1 MPSVPALPLCAWV
14 RWQDALWLRCVIEQG
29 ESASEYPTFLRRIEM
44 KFDFEKWLEDNQ
56 HIWQA
61 FEKQAL
67 LTAQRG
73 FKHYSARTI
82 VHFLRHHSAM
92 TETSG
97 EWKINNN
104 VSPYLARKF
113 MQKYPSFAG
122 FFETRGIK

>member
-1 MPSVPALPLCAWV
+1 
-14 RWQDALWLRCVIEQG
+14 
-29 ESASEYPTFLRRIEM
+29 M
-44 KFDFEKWLEDNQ
+44 KFDFDLWLEDNQ
-56 HIWQA
+56 HIWEA

-67 LTAQRG
+67 LVSERG

-82 VHFLRHHSAM
+82 VHVLRHHSAL

-113 MQKYPSFAG
+113 MQKYPQFKG